1 MPAQPDDEAAMAWGT
16 ILVVITAIAGIYGMN
31 FEFMPGLQWRYG
43 YFAILGLMALI
54 SLGLYFYFKK
64 GGYL

>member
-1 MPAQPDDEAAMAWGT
+1 M
-16 ILVVITAIAGIYGMN
+16 ITAIAGIYGMN

-43 YFAILGLMALI
+43 YFAIVGLMALI

-64 GGYL
+64 TGYL